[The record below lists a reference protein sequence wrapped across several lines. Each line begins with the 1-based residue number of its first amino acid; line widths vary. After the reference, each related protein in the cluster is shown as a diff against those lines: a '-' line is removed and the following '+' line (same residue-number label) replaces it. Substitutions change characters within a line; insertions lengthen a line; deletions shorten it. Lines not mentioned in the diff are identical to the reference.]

1 MFFLPRVC
9 PLHDFGSNHSISQ
22 GETAKK
28 KITLLKEKRKRLFEK
43 KQHLDSKAR
52 HLTTE
57 LSTIAQRGR
66 VRKWFERLIE

>member
-1 MFFLPRVC
+1 MILVRTTRFHRER
-9 PLHDFGSNHSISQ
+9 Q
-22 GETAKK
+22 QKK
-28 KITLLKEKRKRLFEK
+28 KITLLNKEKRKRLFEK